1 MRAIA
6 TAGLAFMVLAAATL
20 PGAQAQPPHPHLC
33 PNPKTGEPCTAPL
46 LPSRCA
52 EAAFAAQPWC
62 DRSKPAAERAAAA
75 VAAMNLTE
83 KIANTGMPTS
93 PLWDDRWNLRMLPG
107 SQRLGLPSLLFG
119 EIAHGVASPADPKQC
134 LNGGL
139 NCSTS
144 FPATPALAASFDR
157 TLWRKVGAAAGL
169 EGRAWSNGGRDL
181 MGTLGWA
188 PNINGFRDP
197 RWGRGQ
203 ETPGE
208 DIFLSG
214 EYAVQFIHGLQNGAS
229 PTNALLCSGLRGWNG
244 SGAGS
249 SSGSVRR
256 WTDSAAPLPCRQC

>member
-1 MRAIA
+1 MRVLLL
-6 TAGLAFMVLAAATL
+6 AGLAGVAS
-20 PGAQAQPPHPHLC
+20 AQPPHPVMC
-33 PNPKTGEPCTAPL
+33 TADCERSSAERCEPCVAPM
-46 LPSRCA
+46 LPSGCGRQL
-52 EAAFAAQPWC
+52 FSGQPWC
-62 DRSKPAAERAAAA
+62 DRSKSPAERAAAA

-93 PLWDDRWNLRMLPG
+93 PLWNDRWNLRMLPG
-107 SQRLGLPSLLFG
+107 SARLGIPSLLFG
-119 EIAHGVASPADPKQC
+119 ETAHGVASPADPRQC

-144 FPATPALAASFDR
+144 FPATPVLAASFDR
-157 TLWRKVGAAAGL
+157 ELWRKVGAAAGL
-169 EGRAWSNGGRDL
+169 EGRAWANGGRDL

-214 EYAVQFIHGLQNGAS
+214 EYGVQFIHGLQNGSAGAPAAEHYQIIATAKHYMGYDMTGGNCNISDRWAS
-229 PTNALLCSGLRGWNG
+229 EYY
-244 SGAGS
+244 
-249 SSGSVRR
+249 
-256 WTDSAAPLPCRQC
+256 LPQ